1 MSKIEVLK
9 FGSSVLHAPGEL
21 HVAVDEI
28 YRRWRSGCRVLA
40 VVSAFEGVTDQLIRE
55 AAQIF
60 GTDCPEA
67 TAAYVATGEQK
78 TAALLVGS
86 LVRSGIPTRLVEP
99 REIDLVAA
107 GSALDSAPRRVN
119 VWALEG
125 FWRAAPILVLP
136 GFFGIDHQG
145 HTTLFGRGG
154 TDMSALFLA
163 SELKGSC
170 RLLKD
175 VNGVFD
181 ADPASKAT
189 AHRFTALSWTTAI
202 EVSGPLIQPKALH
215 YARIRTLPF
224 HVGRPN
230 ESAGTHVG
238 KTADEWAPPTPPTPP
253 LRVALLGC
261 GVVGRGVYESLKRY
275 PTRFEIRHVLV
286 RDLAKYADIPE
297 ATNDWSLGLQDSID
311 LVIECIGGVESAFL
325 LIANA
330 LSAKK
335 FVVTANKA
343 LVAAHWPA
351 LSHYARGSKR
361 LLWYSAAVGGALPIL
376 ETLATLDAPVR
387 EIRGIINGTCGFVLD
402 ALVSG
407 KTRPEAI
414 ALAQAAGF
422 AEADPA
428 RDLSGADSADK
439 LALMMEAAFGQ
450 WMAPASIP
458 TRGIDRDLS
467 DPRGIKLI
475 ARAQVAP
482 DGMTASVAPELP
494 TQGSFLALARAAE
507 NRIEIELKCGSVI
520 RLRGQGAGRWPT
532 AVSVMGDVHEVARVV
547 ETRGVEESS
556 PSPLRQSNVVKFTA
570 VNATR

>member
-21 HVAVDEI
+21 HLAVDEI

-55 AAQIF
+55 AADIF

-86 LVRSGIPTRLVEP
+86 LVRSGIPARLVEP

-107 GSALDSAPRRVN
+107 GSALDSAPRRVDA
-119 VWALEG
+119 WALER
-125 FWRAAPILVLP
+125 FWRTAPILVLP

-181 ADPASKAT
+181 ADPAAGAA

-202 EVSGPLIQPKALH
+202 EVSGPLIQSKALH
-215 YARIRTLPF
+215 YAQNRTLPF

-230 ESAGTHVG
+230 ENAGTHVG
-238 KTADEWAPPTPPTPP
+238 KAQDEWATPSPAPPP

-275 PTRFEIRHVLV
+275 PARFEIRHVLV
-286 RDLAKYADIPE
+286 RDLAKYPDIPE
-297 ATNDWSLGLQDSID
+297 ATSNWSVLMQDSID
-311 LVIECIGGVESAFL
+311 LVIECIGGVETAFPS
-325 LIANA
+325 IATA
-330 LSAKK
+330 LAAKK
-335 FVVTANKA
+335 FVVTANTA
-343 LVAAHWPA
+343 LLAAHWPV
-351 LSHYARGSKR
+351 LSY
-361 LLWYSAAVGGALPIL
+361 
-376 ETLATLDAPVR
+376 
-387 EIRGIINGTCGFVLD
+387 
-402 ALVSG
+402 
-407 KTRPEAI
+407 
-414 ALAQAAGF
+414 
-422 AEADPA
+422 
-428 RDLSGADSADK
+428 
-439 LALMMEAAFGQ
+439 
-450 WMAPASIP
+450 
-458 TRGIDRDLS
+458 
-467 DPRGIKLI
+467 
-475 ARAQVAP
+475 
-482 DGMTASVAPELP
+482 
-494 TQGSFLALARAAE
+494 
-507 NRIEIELKCGSVI
+507 
-520 RLRGQGAGRWPT
+520 
-532 AVSVMGDVHEVARVV
+532 
-547 ETRGVEESS
+547 
-556 PSPLRQSNVVKFTA
+556 
-570 VNATR
+570 